1 MTARPAVG
9 PVTARPAVGPVTTST
24 SPGHYLSY
32 VDPQTRELTTLAV
45 HGFAEQLDVYLD
57 EDGEVRAEH
66 AFSVFGLPF
75 LVLDYRI
82 HRKPGAMA
90 FASGGPA

>member
-1 MTARPAVG
+1 M
-9 PVTARPAVGPVTTST
+9 
-24 SPGHYLSY
+24 
-32 VDPQTRELTTLAV
+32 AV
-45 HGFAEQLDVYLD
+45 HGFAEQLDVFLD

-66 AFSVFGLPF
+66 AFSVFGFPF

-90 FASGGPA
+90 FVSGGAA